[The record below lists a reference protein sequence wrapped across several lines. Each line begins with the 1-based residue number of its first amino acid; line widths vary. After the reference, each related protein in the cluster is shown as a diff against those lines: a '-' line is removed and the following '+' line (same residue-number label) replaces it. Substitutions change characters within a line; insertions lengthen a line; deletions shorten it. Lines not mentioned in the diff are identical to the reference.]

1 MDTIKIN
8 PLVVSVGPASDSA
21 IFPIIPTEH
30 GGGTKKV
37 LAVAASLM
45 IPWASTAITGALV
58 SSQALGATVA
68 AFASSTAGGY
78 ITSAIAGAALGAVT
92 ASVTGQSVKAGAI
105 SGALGGALGQ
115 FGANRAS
122 AAGGGGGGGS
132 ASGNLAT
139 SGDAAASVNQ
149 SYQGAQNFAASN
161 RPPME
166 INTSTV
172 SNTSGNF
179 LSNIADKFGITAANA
194 ADVAVQAGAQLLGAQ
209 LVPDPGSPL
218 EDPQYQAHIEAY
230 KKELQ
235 VLKETN
241 KALFDQ
247 RMQVAQDFLVNAR
260 GYDPSYFADLNAKR
274 TLLQQAAIV
283 QSQEEESRFSG
294 RGGLTSG
301 DKLRAALDAG
311 LNVGKSYITGK
322 GKGLDY
328 QNQLMTAGL
337 NAMPNT
343 GWNQSVLE
351 AEGKLAD
358 QYAGVYEQERERKD
372 DQRTQIT
379 KLGAKLFPG
388 KPEEDDEL
396 KNRVG
401 LLWDVY
407 EDQANK

>member
-37 LAVAASLM
+37 LAVAASLI
-45 IPWASTAITGALV
+45 IPVAAPWITSAIATSG
-58 SSQALGATVA
+58 ALGATVA
-68 AFASSTAGGY
+68 SFAGHAVGKY
-78 ITSAIAGAALGAVT
+78 VTSAIVGAAMGAVT
-92 ASVTGQSVKAGAI
+92 ASVTGQNVKAGAI
-105 SGALGGALGQ
+105 TGALGGMAGQ
-115 FGANRAS
+115 WGANKVS
-122 AAGGGGGGGS
+122 AAGADAGA

-166 INTSTV
+166 ISTSTV

-230 KKELQ
+230 KKELEI
-235 VLKETN
+235 LRDTN
-241 KALFDQ
+241 KELFDQ
-247 RMQVAQDFLVNAR
+247 RMQVAQDFLINAR

-283 QSQEEESRFSG
+283 QSQEEESIFSG
-294 RGGLTSG
+294 RGGLSSV

-311 LNVGKSYITGK
+311 LNVGQSYIAGK

-343 GWNQSVLE
+343 GWNASILE
-351 AEGKLAD
+351 AEGRLAD
-358 QYAGVYEQERERKD
+358 KYAGLYGQERDRKD

-396 KNRVG
+396 KNKVG

-407 EDQANK
+407 KDKALS